1 MATTSREP
9 SFIPLWQQ
17 VVNDLKADIG
27 TGVYEL
33 LDRIPSEA
41 DLCERFGVSRI
52 TVRRAVDEL
61 VNEGYLVRK
70 RGCGTFVSRPNVLK
84 VMQRD
89 NVDHTVMSYSG
100 ICSQSGYKPGARPVS
115 CRKTKPPVTCQRL
128 FGVSPSADVLRVER
142 VRTADDLPVLI
153 ETNFFSGPAFDFLL
167 DLDLADCSLFGLI
180 EERLGLV
187 PELHE
192 SCTLEVYSAS
202 TEMAA
207 APEVVPGE
215 PLFCLAG
222 DYYDQYGNPLFYG
235 EQYIV
240 GSRYFFA
247 V

>member
-1 MATTSREP
+1 MRTTSREP

-33 LDRIPSEA
+33 LDRIPSES

-70 RGCGTFVSRPNVLK
+70 RGCGTYVCRPNVLK

-89 NVDHTVMSYSG
+89 NVDQTMMGYTE
-100 ICSQSGYKPGARPVS
+100 ICSKSGYTPGARPVS
-115 CRKTKPPVTCQRL
+115 CRKVKPPVACQRL
-128 FGVSPSADVLRVER
+128 FGVSPSSDVLRVER
-142 VRTADDLPVLI
+142 VRTADDMPVLI
-153 ETNFFSGPAFDFLL
+153 EANFFSGPAFDFLL
-167 DLDLADCSLFGLI
+167 DTDLTDCSLFALI
-180 EERLGLV
+180 DERLGLV

-192 SCTLEVYSAS
+192 SCTLEIYSAS
-202 TEMAA
+202 VEMAA
-207 APEVVPGE
+207 ALEVVAGE

-222 DYYDQYGNPLFYG
+222 DYYDQHGNPLFYG

-240 GSRYFFA
+240 GSRYLFA